1 MDDHDPL
8 IDPFKLVKA
17 MHDHFKIPMQQTPG
31 LLDEDTM
38 EFRLKFLD
46 EELNELYA
54 AWENN
59 DLEEMADG
67 LIDLCIVAL
76 GTAAMM
82 GLPFN
87 AMFVEVHEAN
97 MRKVR
102 VESAEDSKRGH
113 GFDLKKPVDWKGPNL
128 RKFL

>member
-8 IDPFKLVKA
+8 IDPFKLVRA
-17 MHDHFKIPMQQTPG
+17 MHEHFQIPLQQTPG

-38 EFRLKFLD
+38 EFRLKFLV
-46 EELNELYA
+46 EELNEIFN

-59 DLEEMADG
+59 DLEEIADG

-87 AMFVEVHEAN
+87 AMFMEVHEAN

-102 VESAEDSKRGH
+102 VEHPEESKRGH

>member
-1 MDDHDPL
+1 MSA
-8 IDPFKLVKA
+8 IDQFGLVKA
-17 MHDHFKIPMQQTPG
+17 MHEHFNIPMQKTPG

-38 EFRLKFLD
+38 QFRLKFLD
-46 EELNELYA
+46 EELNEIWS
-54 AWENN
+54 AWAKS
-59 DLEEMADG
+59 DIEEIADG

-87 AMFVEVHEAN
+87 EMFTEVHEAN

-102 VESAEDSKRGH
+102 VENPAESKRGH
-113 GFDLKKPVDWKGPNL
+113 GFDLKKPADWQGPNL
-128 RKFL
+128 GKFL

>member
-1 MDDHDPL
+1 MSA
-8 IDPFKLVKA
+8 IDQFGLVKA
-17 MHDHFKIPMQQTPG
+17 MHEHFKIPMQQTPG
-31 LLDEDTM
+31 LLDEETM
-38 EFRLKFLD
+38 DFRLKFLD
-46 EELNELYA
+46 EELNEIRD
-54 AWENN
+54 AWAVG
-59 DLEEMADG
+59 DIEEIADG

-87 AMFVEVHEAN
+87 DMFVEVHEAN

-102 VESAEDSKRGH
+102 VEHPSESKRGN

>member
-1 MDDHDPL
+1 MTEFD
-8 IDPFKLVKA
+8 LVVA
-17 MHDHFKIPMQQTPG
+17 MHEHFGIPLQETPG
-31 LLDEDTM
+31 FLDEDTM
-38 EFRLKFLD
+38 EFRLNFLK
-46 EELNELYA
+46 EELNEIFHAYISS
-54 AWENN
+54 

-87 AMFVEVHEAN
+87 DMFVEVHEAN

-102 VESAEDSKRGH
+102 VEHAGESKRGH